1 MSTTPLRV
9 YSYPACGTCR
19 KALQWLA
26 QQGFSVE
33 AGNLEL
39 VDITKVPPTL
49 AELRLAFDHL
59 GRKRLFNTS
68 GQSYRA
74 LGAAAVAAMD
84 DAQALAAL
92 AADGKLIKR
101 PFVITPV
108 GSALVGFKPEEWQAA
123 LAGA

>member
-1 MSTTPLRV
+1 MSQPPLRV

-26 QQGFSVE
+26 QKDFSVQ
-33 AGNLEL
+33 AGSLEL
-39 VDITKVPPTL
+39 VDITRTPPAL
-49 AELRLAFDHL
+49 AELRQALTDV

-74 LGAAAVAAMD
+74 LGSAAVAAMND
-84 DAQALAAL
+84 DQALAAL

-101 PFVITPV
+101 PFAITAGGAV
-108 GSALVGFKPEEWQAA
+108 LVGFKPEEWQAA
-123 LAGA
+123 LAG

>member
-1 MSTTPLRV
+1 VSQPPLRV

-26 QQGFSVE
+26 QKDFSVQ
-33 AGNLEL
+33 AGSLEL
-39 VDITKVPPTL
+39 VDITRTPPAL
-49 AELRLAFDHL
+49 AELRQALTAV

-74 LGAAAVAAMD
+74 LGSAAVAAMND
-84 DAQALAAL
+84 DQALAAL

-101 PFVITPV
+101 PFAITAGGAV
-108 GSALVGFKPEEWQAA
+108 LVGFKPEEWQAA
-123 LAGA
+123 LAG